1 MYSVGNQLIDPHLLF
16 EKARLHAGMHIAD
29 LGCGRTGH
37 IVFPGSMLVGEQG
50 LVYAVDI
57 LKDVLENVRKRAA
70 MENLVNVHTIW
81 SNLEKLGSTSIP
93 EHNLDVGFV
102 VNVLCQ
108 SQNRLAILDESFR
121 LLKAKARLVVV
132 DWARNSLPFAP
143 AKDKLVDFDTIKKWA
158 RGKGLFIQEEFVA
171 GPYHK
176 GLVLFKQV

>member
-16 EKARLHAGMHIAD
+16 EKARLHPGMHIAD

-37 IVFPGSMLVGEQG
+37 IVFPGSMAVGEHG
-50 LVYAVDI
+50 LVYAVDV

-81 SNLEKLGSTSIP
+81 SDLEKQGSTSIP

-108 SQNRLAILDESFR
+108 AQNRLAILDEAFR
-121 LLKAKARLVVV
+121 LLKEKARLIVV
-132 DWARNSLPFAP
+132 DWSRNSLPFAP
-143 AKDKLVDFDTIKKWA
+143 PKDKAEAGARSQVPGRLV
-158 RGKGLFIQEEFVA
+158 
-171 GPYHK
+171 
-176 GLVLFKQV
+176 